1 MMEEE
6 TNKIY
11 NKVYLLT
18 TPGIFSSARQL
29 LVWYTEISPEE
40 ARKVIKDKQVVNS
53 ISHPATVQLLSNI
66 LGISLQPNRTTIDM
80 QPGDL
85 AIAIKVQGRLPEGKT
100 NLTEEE
106 LKSIGYKL
114 YFLEALV
121 MLE

>member
-1 MMEEE
+1 MEEK
-6 TNKIY
+6 TKKVY

-29 LVWYTEISPEE
+29 LVWYMEISPEE
-40 ARKVIKDKQVVNS
+40 ARKIIKDKQVVNS